1 MKTLIAAALLLALT
15 TPAFAYGDHV
25 NLTCGKIEVSLWKDN
40 VTVTLPKDA
49 PFTMQ
54 RSHSGQIS
62 VNGKK
67 CIFLT
72 DKEYLRKECTK
83 GSQYSCDEFNSR
95 STNEPKIC
103 VNSYD
108 EACSWK

>member
-1 MKTLIAAALLLALT
+1 MKTLIAAALLFALT

-54 RSHSGQIS
+54 
-62 VNGKK
+62 
-67 CIFLT
+67 
-72 DKEYLRKECTK
+72 
-83 GSQYSCDEFNSR
+83 
-95 STNEPKIC
+95 
-103 VNSYD
+103 
-108 EACSWK
+108 